1 MPMNRKHKRQNT
13 QGAEAGFTLI
23 ELIIVIALASI
34 LGTFV
39 FSIITK
45 SLSAQINMQ
54 HKKERSDDAV
64 LSLERIGRELKEA
77 TNISYAGNNMLI
89 FEKNVDQDDVCITS
103 STDTNTFVEYV
114 RNTSTNRL
122 MRQSAATLAD
132 LPGDSTSGNIVAE
145 NITVFSCSKQSN
157 YLSPLE
163 AIVINLTC
171 DDPNDNDDGSAW
183 MTKVFPRNY
192 DL

>member
-1 MPMNRKHKRQNT
+1 MPMNRKHKRKNT

-39 FSIITK
+39 FSIISK
-45 SLSAQINMQ
+45 SLASQINMQ
-54 HKKERSDDAV
+54 ERKVRSDDAV
-64 LSLERIGRELKEA
+64 LSLERIGRELREA
-77 TNISYAGNNMLI
+77 RDITSHGNNILI
-89 FEKNVDQDDVCITS
+89 FEKKITS
-103 STDTNTFVEYV
+103 STDANTFIRYV

-122 MRQSAATLAD
+122 MRQSAATLAG
-132 LPGDSTSGNIVAE
+132 LPGNSTSGNIVAE

-163 AIVINLTC
+163 AIEIDLTC
-171 DDPNDNDDGSAW
+171 DDPNDNAPGAVW
-183 MTKVFPRNY
+183 KTKIFPRNY
-192 DL
+192 GL